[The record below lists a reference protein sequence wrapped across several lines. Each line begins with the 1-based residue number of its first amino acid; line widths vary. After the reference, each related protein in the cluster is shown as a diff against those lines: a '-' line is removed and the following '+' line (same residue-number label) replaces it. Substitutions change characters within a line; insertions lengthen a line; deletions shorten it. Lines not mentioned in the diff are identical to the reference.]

1 MSDICLS
8 VILSPLGTPLT
19 YLSIGSS
26 SERSPSSAAL
36 SRRVAV
42 KVLMMLPIL
51 WCTSGVIGSPEA
63 RSATP
68 RVLTHVYWGVCTA
81 STTPGASLSLKD
93 FFNAASRSA
102 LVACSPP
109 PLACVPAAES
119 PLLPLPPPHPLPSR
133 SSNPVR
139 RSTPFHIAWFLF
151 WTNKHDPPFA
161 GYRSVSSHR
170 AKAAATLRTHFF
182 RNATH
187 AKFTT
192 FADYPYCP
200 GPMARRP

>member
-8 VILSPLGTPLT
+8 VILSPLGTSLT

-36 SRRVAV
+36 SKRVAV
-42 KVLMMLPIL
+42 KVLVTLPIR

-68 RVLTHVYWGVCTA
+68 RALTHVYWEVCTA
-81 STTPGASLSLKD
+81 ATTPGASLSLKD

-102 LVACSPP
+102 LVARWPP
-109 PLACVPAAES
+109 PLVWVPAAES
-119 PLLPLPPPHPLPSR
+119 PLLPSPPLHPLPSR
-133 SSNPVR
+133 STNPVA
-139 RSTPFHIAWFLF
+139 RSSPFHIDRCFL
-151 WTNKHDPPFA
+151 WTNKRDPSQSAMDP
-161 GYRSVSSHR
+161 H
-170 AKAAATLRTHFF
+170 TRTG
-182 RNATH
+182 RNPPPPSAPTFPNVTY

-192 FADYPYCP
+192 FAE
-200 GPMARRP
+200 

>member
-42 KVLMMLPIL
+42 KVLVMLPIL

-68 RVLTHVYWGVCTA
+68 RARTHVYSGVCTA
-81 STTPGASLSLKD
+81 ATTPGASLSLND
-93 FFNAASRSA
+93 FFSAASRSA
-102 LVACSPP
+102 VGACSLPP
-109 PLACVPAAES
+109 AVCLPS
-119 PLLPLPPPHPLPSR
+119 PETFRPLPPLHPIPSR
-133 SSNPVR
+133 STNTVTKMPTFHARWYVILENIADSSLLLGLRIFASGESRGYSKASSYAPGDVGRGYVRPSDTVPV
-139 RSTPFHIAWFLF
+139 
-151 WTNKHDPPFA
+151 
-161 GYRSVSSHR
+161 
-170 AKAAATLRTHFF
+170 
-182 RNATH
+182 
-187 AKFTT
+187 
-192 FADYPYCP
+192 C
-200 GPMARRP
+200 